1 MYKNIVVLDKEKF
14 KSLKYDEINFVEIGK
29 NIGLVPV
36 GFTEVWNASHNCP
49 IIINAGEDA
58 EFLAFTGI
66 TKEVTI
72 FNKEDVYIPAFIRTY
87 PFLNLDI
94 KDKEGKNN
102 YVIGIDNNPDY
113 VAKNKKNSIFDKN
126 KELTK
131 ESEAK
136 INLVKE
142 LNRQRDVSKKN
153 VKELKEYDLLVK
165 KDLRV
170 NLGKEEKVIL
180 DEFYV
185 IDIDKLVKLDDKIIS
200 TWARKGWMGIFDAHL
215 KSIVNFDKIL
225 KSN

>member
-14 KSLKYDEINFVEIGK
+14 KSLKYDEVNFVEIAK

-72 FNKEDVYIPAFIRTY
+72 FNKENIYMPAFIRTY

-113 VAKNKKNSIFDKN
+113 VAKNKKNPIFDKN

-142 LNRQRDVSKKN
+142 LNRQRDVSKKI
-153 VKELKEYDLLVK
+153 VKELKEHDLLVK